1 MHINS
6 PTVSHVNT
14 AMIVYFLVIWEILAQ
29 AAQLCSKPVEYSS
42 CTTEAHNQMAKCS
55 SDVSGSP
62 TGAYYRCLC
71 NGKNALVTC
80 FTICS
85 DDLSLQLQ
93 RPTAQRDAE
102 LACKL
107 ASEQESKDPVAKSAT
122 LKASTATRSSL
133 IPTETTSLPSQL
145 ITTAIV
151 SASTQKS
158 PPAATA
164 TPKPKDQGGIVYSS
178 GSRAHHSSLFILLTE
193 FLFLGP

>member
-1 MHINS
+1 MM
-6 PTVSHVNT
+6 VF
-14 AMIVYFLVIWEILAQ
+14 FLVIWETFAQ

-42 CTTEAHNQMAKCS
+42 CTTDAHNQMAKCS

-71 NGKNALVTC
+71 NGKNALVSC

-85 DDLSLQLQ
+85 DDTNLQLQ

-122 LKASTATRSSL
+122 LKASTATQSSL
-133 IPTETTSLPSQL
+133 IPTQTTTLPSQ
-145 ITTAIV
+145 IMTTAIV

-158 PPAATA
+158 LPSATA
-164 TPKPKDQGGIVYSS
+164 TPKPKDQRGIVYSL
-178 GSRAHHSSLFILLTE
+178 GSRAHHSSLFLLLAA
-193 FLFLGP
+193 FLLRN